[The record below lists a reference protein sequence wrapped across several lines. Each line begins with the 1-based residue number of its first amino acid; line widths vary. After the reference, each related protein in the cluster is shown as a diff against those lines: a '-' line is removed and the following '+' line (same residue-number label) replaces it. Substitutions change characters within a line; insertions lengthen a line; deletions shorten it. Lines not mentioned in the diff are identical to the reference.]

1 MAPKFQDLVVRFDG
15 ENGNLS
21 IFDFVDSLGLVNFAQ
36 TSRSSYFCANAVA
49 RRRLGF
55 NGREGNPSD
64 QCSGGFIRRLRRHE
78 ILHETASPA
87 GMRYV
92 AAGAYH
98 SVYIVPS
105 LSSAPDMILGMGD
118 GVLGRLGEAN
128 SEKSRWSPLWYPTM
142 VFPGVQAKLIKQV
155 TCGYHHTA
163 FLMSDGSLYIYGV
176 VGRQAFIT
184 QALDSTAHGESLYS
198 PSRVQYIPPE
208 HKASRPLQISSG
220 SSTLAWVTASGEVII
235 HTTSGFRPF
244 RVRAFGNHKELQFG
258 KATQVSCGARHIAV
272 VNSFGQ
278 LFTWGWNQHGQLGHG
293 NTINELGPRQVIFP
307 DKISENVRIVACA
320 TGTKH
325 TAALSDRGHL
335 YLFGDGSSGQLGQN
349 DLSPRT
355 RPTRCTAGVLSERT
369 VSQVV
374 CGETFTAVLTNK
386 GEVVV
391 LGKFEGVHDHEH
403 PDSHSQYT
411 AEESVHASNLRSMQV
426 QIPAQHYRLYFYEG
440 GCEAAQLAAGKS
452 HLLVRLDNNHTV
464 TYGVGKTGQ
473 LGHGTLTKQLDSFKN
488 LSATPPA
495 TLFQTILCK
504 LCKWFKV
511 YQRRWQQTQN
521 PKLDGEQRLKVAG
534 QLFKYHR
541 FFRKVFIRQW
551 MVALPLGLLLGLR
564 TLKTIILIVKWFAF
578 YPIF

>member
-1 MAPKFQDLVVRFDG
+1 
-15 ENGNLS
+15 
-21 IFDFVDSLGLVNFAQ
+21 
-36 TSRSSYFCANAVA
+36 
-49 RRRLGF
+49 
-55 NGREGNPSD
+55 
-64 QCSGGFIRRLRRHE
+64 
-78 ILHETASPA
+78 
-87 GMRYV
+87 
-92 AAGAYH
+92 
-98 SVYIVPS
+98 
-105 LSSAPDMILGMGD
+105 
-118 GVLGRLGEAN
+118 
-128 SEKSRWSPLWYPTM
+128 M

-307 DKISENVRIVACA
+307 DKISESD
-320 TGTKH
+320 GTKH

-355 RPTRCTAGVLSERT
+355 RPTRCTAGVLSET

-426 QIPAQHYRLYFYEG
+426 QIPPNITDYISMKVDVKQLNLLQESRIFLSGSTTTTLLHMVLGKLDNWGMVLLQNNLTVLRTCLRLLLLLFFKQFCASYVNGSRFIKEG
-440 GCEAAQLAAGKS
+440 GSKLKILNLMESNALKLQ
-452 HLLVRLDNNHTV
+452 
-464 TYGVGKTGQ
+464 
-473 LGHGTLTKQLDSFKN
+473 DSFLNITDSSGKY
-488 LSATPPA
+488 LSVNGWSHY
-495 TLFQTILCK
+495 L
-504 LCKWFKV
+504 
-511 YQRRWQQTQN
+511 
-521 PKLDGEQRLKVAG
+521 
-534 QLFKYHR
+534 
-541 FFRKVFIRQW
+541 
-551 MVALPLGLLLGLR
+551 
-564 TLKTIILIVKWFAF
+564 
-578 YPIF
+578 